1 MTNST
6 PLDAIKK
13 LVEARDQGDVETVV
27 SCYESNAT
35 LVLQPGSVRRGTK
48 ALREWLAS
56 FAALRP
62 KLNVTSREIIEGGDI
77 ALHCSAWTMNG
88 TDPTGKPFEMKGRT
102 ADVLRKQPNGSWLVA
117 LDNPWGTAIL
127 PQ

>member
-1 MTNST
+1 MPYLT
-6 PLDAIKK
+6 PLDAIKT
-13 LVEARDQGDVETVV
+13 LVEARDKGDVETVV
-27 SCYESNAT
+27 SCYEANAT
-35 LVLQPGSVRRGTK
+35 IVPQPGTVQHGTK

-56 FAALRP
+56 FAAVRP

-127 PQ
+127 SQ

>member
-1 MTNST
+1 MNRMQ
-6 PLDAIKK
+6 P
-13 LVEARDQGDVETVV
+13 
-27 SCYESNAT
+27 